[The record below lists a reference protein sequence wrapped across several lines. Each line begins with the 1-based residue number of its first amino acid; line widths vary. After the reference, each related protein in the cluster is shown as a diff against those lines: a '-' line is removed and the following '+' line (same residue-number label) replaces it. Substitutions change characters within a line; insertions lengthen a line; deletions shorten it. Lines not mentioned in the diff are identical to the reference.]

1 MTHILDQK
9 SLMRMTEIVQR
20 KIVNRKVAP
29 ETINR
34 RILNLENNATTI
46 EQCDIILPIPYDY
59 RFISI
64 YICPA
69 TLLILLVIFIAY
81 NKLVVFYLFLQTFF
95 LSFFKLFLSF
105 FFQTGFIIFFFKFF
119 LSFFSSFFSNF
130 FHHHFFQSFLIIFFK
145 LFFYNFF

>member
-1 MTHILDQK
+1 
-9 SLMRMTEIVQR
+9 MRMTEIVQR

-95 LSFFKLFLSF
+95 LSFF
-105 FFQTGFIIFFFKFF
+105 QTFFIIFF
-119 LSFFSSFFSNF
+119 SNWF
-130 FHHHFFQSFLIIFFK
+130 YHFFFQIFFIIFFIIFFK
-145 LFFYNFF
+145 LFSSSFFSIFSYHFFQTFFL